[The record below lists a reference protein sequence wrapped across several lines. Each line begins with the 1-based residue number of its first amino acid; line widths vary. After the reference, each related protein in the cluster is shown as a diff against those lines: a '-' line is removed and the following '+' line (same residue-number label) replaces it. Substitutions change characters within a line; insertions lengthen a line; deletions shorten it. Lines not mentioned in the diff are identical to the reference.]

1 MDKNKRSISTKTTIK
16 ILFTTLIGVW
26 MTNFLYSFILP
37 QVLLMEKIERNNFYK
52 RTFLLTITI
61 GTLAVLAVYLFYKR
75 IENAIKIVENG
86 KKLENE
92 DFNKIDKSFSNI
104 EIFLFL
110 VGALSY
116 ILAIIINIIIE
127 ITLKESI
134 DFKYWLFRTTLAISF
149 GILNGL
155 VIARL
160 INYAWIDAKNLLHI
174 HFIENRKNLSKTNK
188 KLIIPSI
195 LLLFVNL
202 SFLVVGTLNFYER
215 YAFTILKFSFIFT
228 HFFTLAIKFLLVDL
242 IIFFAIL
249 SEHQKHIDHVYNQ
262 FDIMANQEIDLS
274 KRVNI
279 VSFDEIGMMISNI
292 NIVLN
297 KLQNSFL
304 KVDEAEKKVASL
316 SLKTTEVFQDLKLQS
331 TKISEI
337 IKFVQA
343 IGDNESKVIEKANGD
358 FKNLIIAIENT
369 ISIYKFQSEF
379 IEKTSIS
386 MKNIL
391 NSFQTISR
399 LTIESA
405 NLFESLASN
414 IYKGEDQVGKLSS
427 INKKMID
434 SNSKIQ
440 ETTKLILDISERSN
454 LLAMNAAIE
463 AAHAQEAG
471 AGFSVVAEEMRK
483 LSEITSNSAQQI
495 EQIIKT
501 IIESNKEAG
510 EVNIS
515 IENLFSEIHNQLKE
529 TDTKI
534 KNVSKSNEEQT
545 LLIDKNI
552 SEVEQLIK
560 VNQEIKENTE
570 KIIEIQPTVI
580 SSLNDLQNK
589 TKSLLENNRIMIE
602 TVEKLNKSSE
612 FASSSFE
619 MTFQAISQLKE
630 ILSNYKIIDFK
641 ELVENKNE
649 K

>member
-202 SFLVVGTLNFYER
+202 SFLVVGTLNFYEK